1 MQISEFIGVALVQ
14 TSSVKVLV
22 VAVATFRLT
31 FDRIVHRVFYW

>member
-1 MQISEFIGVALVQ
+1 MQISSFIGVALVQ

-31 FDRIVHRVFYW
+31 FDRNFQRLFYW